1 MKDLSYLQVFSPKT
15 LKEAKQIL
23 NKQFTAGDINKFLG
37 KQVQFTAGDINKFL
51 GKQVQFTAGDINK
64 FLGKQIQIKHMRRM
78 PKEKRK
84 KYLANSHWGKRKP

>member
-37 KQVQFTAGDINKFL
+37 KQ
-51 GKQVQFTAGDINK
+51 
-64 FLGKQIQIKHMRRM
+64 IQIKHMRRI
-78 PKEKRK
+78 PKEKRR

>member
-51 GKQVQFTAGDINK
+51 GKQ
-64 FLGKQIQIKHMRRM
+64 IQIKHMRRI